1 MLKIYLVRLAENT
14 LTIYG
19 KKQMPK
25 KITLREGYEPRIGAC
40 RICGGKL
47 KAKGLCHSHFASE
60 RRRINVAAMKL
71 ANESPVEE
79 YWQWVKSELNLK

>member
-1 MLKIYLVRLAENT
+1 MS
-14 LTIYG
+14 
-19 KKQMPK
+19 KKF
-25 KITLREGYEPRIGAC
+25 TLREGYEPRIGSC

-71 ANESPVEE
+71 ANESPIEE
-79 YWQWVKSELNLK
+79 YWQWVKRELNLK